1 MDAREVALL
10 TLNACERQGG
20 WSDGVLK
27 KQLAQSGLDSRD
39 AALATQICFGVLQN
53 RLLLDFYLSRFSNIP
68 LKRMESRVVQLL
80 RIGLYQMLF
89 LTRIPHSAAVN
100 SAVELTHKHCKN
112 PRASGMVN
120 GILRALERSIDHL
133 PTIPQE
139 DRVQYL
145 STLYSHPAW
154 LVERWIAQLGED
166 EAACLLSANNAAP
179 PITAQVNTCRIS
191 SVALLS
197 RLSEAGV
204 DVQLHPWLKDSLIIR
219 DTGDLERLDSF
230 RDGLF
235 YIQDPASR
243 LAVLAAGVEPGMKV
257 LDACAAPGGKSF
269 ALSIA
274 MEDRG
279 AVISC
284 DLHPHKKKLM
294 QAGAQRLGLACM
306 NPQTADA
313 TVFREEW
320 ADAFDL
326 VVADVPC
333 SGLGVIRKKPDIRSK
348 DPELLAGL
356 PEVQSRIIDNVCRYV
371 KPGGVLLYST
381 CTLLEEENRQ
391 IVEAFLSQHS
401 EFSLEPF
408 SLPEPIGRVEE
419 GMLTLWPHRHDTDG
433 FFFAKLRRKA

>member
-1 MDAREVALL
+1 MIIVVV
-10 TLNACERQGG
+10 CIII
-20 WSDGVLK
+20 
-27 KQLAQSGLDSRD
+27 
-39 AALATQICFGVLQN
+39 AALAVRCRSLADRNDAYAEQIEQLEEKISEEEGRGESIESFRKYTHTNAYIEKVAREKLGLVYPDEVDEK
-53 RLLLDFYLSRFSNIP
+53 LD
-68 LKRMESRVVQLL
+68 
-80 RIGLYQMLF
+80 
-89 LTRIPHSAAVN
+89 A
-100 SAVELTHKHCKN
+100 
-112 PRASGMVN
+112 
-120 GILRALERSIDHL
+120 
-133 PTIPQE
+133 
-139 DRVQYL
+139 
-145 STLYSHPAW
+145 
-154 LVERWIAQLGED
+154 
-166 EAACLLSANNAAP
+166 
-179 PITAQVNTCRIS
+179 
-191 SVALLS
+191 
-197 RLSEAGV
+197 
-204 DVQLHPWLKDSLIIR
+204 
-219 DTGDLERLDSF
+219 F